1 MNEPE
6 IIAAI
11 QPYAAAAAAAVKTRT
26 DTPAV
31 SAEGGLACFVVTL
44 RTNPLILSLTLLL
57 SPHFGPSYNHHTVQ

>member
-11 QPYAAAAAAAVKTRT
+11 QPYAAAVKTRT